1 MYITANMKVI
11 IVGAGLGGLACAIA
25 CCREGIDVVVLE
37 KSPEAQEVGAGIQIP
52 PNGGRV
58 MRELGVFSKLLEKG
72 AKVQEVEFRRYD
84 DGHSL
89 RIMPFGDDITD
100 EFGVPWLYVLIASIL
115 LFIMY

>member
-1 MYITANMKVI
+1 MKVI

-25 CCREGIDVVVLE
+25 CRREGIDVVVLE
-37 KSPEAQEVGAGIQIP
+37 KSPEAQEAGAGIQIP

-100 EFGVPWLYVLIASIL
+100 EFGVPWLYVLIASFL